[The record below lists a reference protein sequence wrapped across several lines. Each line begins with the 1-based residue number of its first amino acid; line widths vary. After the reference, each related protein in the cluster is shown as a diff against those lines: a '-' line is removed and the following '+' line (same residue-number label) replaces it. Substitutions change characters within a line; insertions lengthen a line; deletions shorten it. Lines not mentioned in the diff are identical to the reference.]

1 MKKLILVILITVCI
15 CATAIAGSLPR
26 SGVTKPSR
34 VYLVVMSSTNT
45 GNSVFNYVYHKVDS
59 WELCFSIIENSRID
73 IPISGDAE
81 ASIAM
86 YCTAGKGMYRSNDEM
101 RNQKD

>member
-1 MKKLILVILITVCI
+1 MKKLILLVLILTVLFCGQ
-15 CATAIAGSLPR
+15 AYAGAS
-26 SGVTKPSR
+26 SYKVTSP

-45 GNSVFNYVYHKVDS
+45 SNSVFNYVYHKVDS

-86 YCTAGKGMYRSNDEM
+86 YCTAGKGMYRSNNEM

>member
-45 GNSVFNYVYHKVDS
+45 GNNVFNYVYHEMYD
-59 WELCFSIIENSRID
+59 WQQCFDVIKNSRVD
-73 IPISGDAE
+73 IPTSGDAE
-81 ASIAM
+81 SSIAM
-86 YCTAGKGMYRSNDEM
+86 YCAPNKGRYLDYKQMSE
-101 RNQKD
+101 